1 MRYFLY
7 DKIHRRAVNRVD
19 PNVGERIDVYMRIYD
34 LGGCGDGTNPPTN
47 PFNFYVE
54 KWRDNY
60 VRCMNIATTHKPD
73 SEYAKMSREAL
84 AAENGFDLIH
94 LVSLEV
100 PTDEFENMIRDFKI
114 KPVII

>member
-7 DKIHRRAVNRVD
+7 DKIHRRAVDHVD
-19 PNVGERIDVYMRIYD
+19 PYVGERIDVYMRIYD
-34 LGGCGDGTNPPTN
+34 LGGSGDGTNSPNN
-47 PFNFYVE
+47 PYNFYVE
-54 KWRDNY
+54 KWRDNGA
-60 VRCMNIATTHKPD
+60 RCMNFATTHKPD
-73 SEYAKMSREAL
+73 SLAAKMHREAL

-114 KPVII
+114 KPIII